1 MATLTANTQLTLV
14 EVAKRTHNGEMVP
27 IAEVLNLDNP
37 IVQQAPWIEA
47 NDMFSHVTTQ
57 RYSLPAG
64 SFRMINA
71 GVGIEHGTT
80 AQIRDQ
86 MGFLETYAEHDQ
98 LLVDSMPSPGTF
110 RNDENRAFIEGLGQT
125 MADTLF
131 YGNALVDPE
140 KWTGIAPR
148 LATLNTTNV
157 QGCSGTGSDLSS
169 IYLITWDPAL
179 CHLIYPR
186 GSDGGIKHEDL
197 GKQTLVDSGTRYEI
211 YRDHFMLY
219 CGLVVRNIR
228 AIGRICN
235 IETSGSSN
243 LFNEDVL
250 IKVKNSLIN
259 QGRRAVA
266 YCNQTIMSQ
275 IEIAI
280 KDKSNVFMYT
290 SNPFGDGVVPSLLGM
305 PLYVCESIKN
315 TEDAVS

>member
-1 MATLTANTQLTLV
+1 MSTYTANSQLTLV
-14 EVAKRTHNGEMVP
+14 EVAKRTLNGQMLP
-27 IAEVLNLDNP
+27 IAEVLNLENP
-37 IVQQAPWIEA
+37 IIQQAPWLEA
-47 NDMFSHVTTQ
+47 NDMFSNVTTQ

-64 SFRMINA
+64 AFRMINA
-71 GVGIEHGTT
+71 GVPLEHSTT

-125 MADTLF
+125 FADTLF
-131 YGNALVDPE
+131 YGNAVVDPE

-169 IYLITWDPAL
+169 IYFVTWDPSL

-186 GSDGGIKHEDL
+186 GSSGGIKHEDL
-197 GKQTLVDSGTRYEI
+197 GKNTLTDSGYRYEI

-219 CGLVVRNIR
+219 CGLVIRNIR
-228 AIGRICN
+228 AVGRVCN

-243 LFNEDVL
+243 LFDEDVV
-250 IKVKNSLIN
+250 IRVKNSMLY
-259 QGRRAVA
+259 QGKRSVA
-266 YCNQTIMSQ
+266 YCNQTILSQ
-275 IEIAI
+275 IEIQI
-280 KDKSNVFMYT
+280 KNKSNVFMYT
-290 SNPFGDGVVPSLLGM
+290 QNPFGDGQVPSILGV
-305 PLYVCESIKN
+305 PLYVCENIKN
-315 TEDAVS
+315 TEDAIS